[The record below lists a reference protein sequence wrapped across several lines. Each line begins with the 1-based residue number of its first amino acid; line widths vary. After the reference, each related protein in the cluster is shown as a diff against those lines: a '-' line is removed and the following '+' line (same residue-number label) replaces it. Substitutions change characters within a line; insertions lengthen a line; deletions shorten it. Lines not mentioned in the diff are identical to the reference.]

1 MGSCPLRRT
10 GQREVPTSLRRSGSE
25 RLVGE
30 IQRPAAVGVYLM
42 LSTGLLDGY
51 KCVLA
56 LLDRSPWTA
65 RTRSSQPPSSVAG
78 P

>member
-1 MGSCPLRRT
+1 M
-10 GQREVPTSLRRSGSE
+10 SLRGPGSE

-30 IQRPAAVGVYLM
+30 IRRPSAVSVYLM

-51 KCVLA
+51 ESVLA
-56 LLDRSPWTA
+56 SLDRSLCTA
-65 RTRSSQPPSSVAG
+65 RTRSSQPPSYVAG

>member
-1 MGSCPLRRT
+1 M
-10 GQREVPTSLRRSGSE
+10 PTSLRRPGSE

-30 IQRPAAVGVYLM
+30 IQRPFAGVFLM

-51 KCVLA
+51 ESVLA

-65 RTRSSQPPSSVAG
+65 
-78 P
+78 